1 MPNYA
6 IKNGSVIV
14 NVIVAETKEI
24 AKTVTNLE
32 AIEVTEELPL
42 GIGWK
47 FVDNEW
53 QIPEDL
59 LNVVPSEES
68 TETVV

>member
-6 IKNGSVIV
+6 IKDGSVIV
-14 NVIVAETKEI
+14 NVIVADTKEI
-24 AKTVTNLE
+24 AESVTNLE

-47 FVDNEW
+47 LVNDQW
-53 QIPEDL
+53 QIPEFL
-59 LNVVPSEES
+59 LNVIPSEES
-68 TETVV
+68 TETVA